1 MDTQKMKNDTGDAL
15 ERALGRLE
23 MSIQSALDMCE
34 TPMAANMKL
43 MAVMADAFYI
53 YKNAEALF
61 ESWKRGLFFIG
72 DTGSVV
78 CLEAWASRL
87 EDAVLSLEQHVKK
100 NPLFPSFHVHVV
112 RGYDEEGKE
121 IKWRVW
127 NNEAMAGRDKD
138 DDQKI
143 DEDAYGALIEPTA
156 SQNLWYFFNQEV
168 KQVAGYDMKDR
179 KEFFRDI
186 SLGGGKLWLPQLHK
200 EVKKLCTQ
208 LMEMEDMKKGLYRT
222 MKPKEQNQAME
233 NLYTRIKKDFEE
245 QEKKRVEDDF
255 NLWMTGYQGGVTSGQ
270 LEKKLMREFGRLLDS
285 GFLASFLVDY
295 DCPSG
300 DVEKAYAL
308 FQTHFCDAEKNIRPS
323 AIGRYIY
330 IRQFMEEDWYGKTM
344 AFFRFMLTEELVKH
358 SVGTEEKKG
367 MFHRSLDPLKVEE
380 GLRKLLAMRNAKD
393 EIIFRNQKI
402 WYVIYRV
409 FERMG
414 WLANLSQTDF
424 RDWAQKTYG
433 APLGFS
439 TKGDFDAMNGSVSR
453 ECADRAWALN
463 HKDDNKYAVMSLALW
478 EEFQGEGGENE
489 ELYRK
494 PGKPRIYK
502 P

>member
-1 MDTQKMKNDTGDAL
+1 
-15 ERALGRLE
+15 
-23 MSIQSALDMCE
+23 
-34 TPMAANMKL
+34 
-43 MAVMADAFYI
+43 
-53 YKNAEALF
+53 
-61 ESWKRGLFFIG
+61 
-72 DTGSVV
+72 
-78 CLEAWASRL
+78 
-87 EDAVLSLEQHVKK
+87 
-100 NPLFPSFHVHVV
+100 
-112 RGYDEEGKE
+112 
-121 IKWRVW
+121 
-127 NNEAMAGRDKD
+127 
-138 DDQKI
+138 
-143 DEDAYGALIEPTA
+143 
-156 SQNLWYFFNQEV
+156 
-168 KQVAGYDMKDR
+168 
-179 KEFFRDI
+179 
-186 SLGGGKLWLPQLHK
+186 
-200 EVKKLCTQ
+200 
-208 LMEMEDMKKGLYRT
+208 MEMEDMKKGLYRT

-393 EIIFRNQKI
+393 EIIFRNQKK